1 MLSAKTCSTI
11 SQDIQNY
18 WDAHISELD
27 AQLQGKERGH
37 KIADVIDEKTT
48 AHLYAEYDS
57 AYERKKSSGDPKP
70 RSMGDIWIKDQGVYH
85 PVNIKT
91 GIKGS
96 EGQPNMVSMHK
107 LLNAILSNSIDSYY
121 LLMVKIKEKSVT
133 DKTSASI
140 IFVDMLNII
149 DYITYDAG
157 PGQIMLKAKAFFD
170 KIGREGTAFQNGLT
184 IKEKVEK
191 LAALMRD
198 GESRLVSNRKKRLE
212 VIEKNITSYLDN
224 TPFVVSVDNQA
235 RFNLA

>member
-1 MLSAKTCSTI
+1 
-11 SQDIQNY
+11 
-18 WDAHISELD
+18 
-27 AQLQGKERGH
+27 
-37 KIADVIDEKTT
+37 
-48 AHLYAEYDS
+48 
-57 AYERKKSSGDPKP
+57 
-70 RSMGDIWIKDQGVYH
+70 
-85 PVNIKT
+85 
-91 GIKGS
+91 
-96 EGQPNMVSMHK
+96 MVSMHK

-224 TPFVVSVDNQA
+224 TPFVVSIDNQA

>member
-1 MLSAKTCSTI
+1 
-11 SQDIQNY
+11 
-18 WDAHISELD
+18 
-27 AQLQGKERGH
+27 
-37 KIADVIDEKTT
+37 
-48 AHLYAEYDS
+48 
-57 AYERKKSSGDPKP
+57 
-70 RSMGDIWIKDQGVYH
+70 
-85 PVNIKT
+85 
-91 GIKGS
+91 
-96 EGQPNMVSMHK
+96 
-107 LLNAILSNSIDSYY
+107 
-121 LLMVKIKEKSVT
+121 MVKIKEKSVT
-133 DKTSASI
+133 DKTTASI

-170 KIGREGTAFQNGLT
+170 KIDREGAAFQNGST

-212 VIEKNITSYLDN
+212 VIEKSITSYLDN